1 MFNIN
6 SAKKAIISHYRE
18 ISDLGLRFPGN
29 DRTDEVNKL
38 YVFFKYAIM
47 PRKTDT
53 YFVVIKVSC
62 LVHWFVL
69 HVENL
74 RCHGDKNVKNMIGL
88 RWLGGYQIV
97 LWVLDIVLFCTGS
110 VLEIAD

>member
-18 ISDLGLRFPGN
+18 ISDLGLRFPCN

-53 YFVVIKVSC
+53 YFVVI
-62 LVHWFVL
+62 
-69 HVENL
+69 